1 MVKKGASLK
10 GLGTKYG
17 STLRK
22 RYTRAYKLLKT
33 RRYCPNCGSPRFRRL
48 VIGIWHC
55 PKCGLKVAGRAYDIE
70 IE

>member
-10 GLGTKYG
+10 GLGAKYG

-22 RYTRAYKLLKT
+22 RYTRAYKLLKAK
-33 RRYCPNCGSPRFRRL
+33 RYCPSCGSPRFRRL
-48 VIGIWHC
+48 VIGIWYC
-55 PKCGLKVAGRAYDIE
+55 PKCGLKMAGGAYDVE